1 MDQKWLLILVIVV
14 SCQKFTSGT
23 FKDQRAKEGNRI
35 DISCTPKNTTGASM
49 IVWFRILSN
58 HMEFIG
64 SFSKTGIEKALA
76 KNFDELYTYTND
88 RLSLKSFKK
97 TDAGLYGCASLIKGN
112 TLVFG
117 DTTQISADKTE
128 AKTEAPP
135 TCTTKPSVPKIVTC
149 DCEGQT
155 AGEGESSSAFNC
167 SPIMLGALSGGCG
180 LFLLLLIVTI
190 LYCNRIRTR
199 RCPHHHKRR
208 PRTAPPAKEVMPGRY
223 V

>member
-23 FKDQRAKEGNRI
+23 FKAKEGNKI
-35 DISCTPKNTTGASM
+35 DISCTPKDTVAASM
-49 IVWFRILSN
+49 IVWFRVLSN

-64 SFSKTGIEKALA
+64 SFSKSGIRKASA
-76 KNFDELYTYTND
+76 KNFDELYTYTNN

-97 TDAGLYGCASLIKGN
+97 TDAGLYGCASLIQGN

-128 AKTEAPP
+128 DKTEAPP

-149 DCEGQT
+149 DCEGKT
-155 AGEGESSSAFNC
+155 AEGESSSAFNC

-208 PRTAPPAKEVMPGRY
+208 
-223 V
+223 

>member
-14 SCQKFTSGT
+14 SYQKFTSGT
-23 FKDQRAKEGNRI
+23 FKVQRAKEGDRI

-49 IVWFRILSN
+49 IVWFRVLSN

-64 SFSKTGIEKALA
+64 SFSKTGLKKASA
-76 KNFDELYTYTND
+76 TNFDELYTYTNN

-97 TDAGLYGCASLIKGN
+97 TDAGLYGCASLIQGN

-117 DTTQISADKTE
+117 EITQISADKTE
-128 AKTEAPP
+128 DKTEAPP

-149 DCEGQT
+149 DCEGKT
-155 AGEGESSSAFNC
+155 AGGKCSK
-167 SPIMLGALSGGCG
+167 SPIMLGALAGGCG